1 MRDSFYDPQAD
12 QKEEKLKILHR
23 TNHYEKN
30 VIKKDDLEIEND
42 DIDSE
47 MFGALKDDINEKLG
61 LMKQYITQ
69 RVNQIAENANS
80 MIDTKLQQFQS

>member
-1 MRDSFYDPQAD
+1 MRDSFYDAQAD
-12 QKEEKLKILHR
+12 QKEEKPKILHR
-23 TNHYEKN
+23 TNNNDKN
-30 VIKKDDLEIEND
+30 VIKKDEIELEND

-69 RVNQIAENANS
+69 RVNQIAEDSNS
-80 MIDTKLQQFQS
+80 MINTKLQLFQS